1 MLAKER
7 NQLKKATGYINL
19 AKKNPKSESAWKYYY
34 NAALAF
40 IKAGAI
46 PEAISAYKIVVT
58 RYSKSEKAQE
68 SLLEMARISEKRLSF
83 GEAIKY
89 FNEYAVK
96 YPKDKNAGGA
106 AQKVCDLA
114 VAISPERA
122 IANCKRLAAYDKVA
136 YSGSLETLI
145 NSLYAAKQYDQM
157 NKVIVEFLRQPNLTA
172 NQNVAA
178 TYKRY
183 VAAGKR
189 DLGQIIMRSK

>member
-114 VAISPERA
+114 VAIAPERA

-183 VAAGKR
+183 VAAGKER
-189 DLGQIIMRSK
+189 ISR